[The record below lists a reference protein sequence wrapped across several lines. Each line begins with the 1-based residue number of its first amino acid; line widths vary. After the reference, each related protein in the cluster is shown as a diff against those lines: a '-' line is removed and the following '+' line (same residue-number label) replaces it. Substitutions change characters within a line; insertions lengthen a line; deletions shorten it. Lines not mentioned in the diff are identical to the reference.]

1 MEPKLTLEKA
11 QHLADHID
19 PETILPKWINEID
32 EGGYQEASLK
42 SPQFLKSQEAYAKL
56 MESKDENI

>member
-42 SPQFLKSQEAYAKL
+42 SPQFLQSQEAYRKI
-56 MESKDENI
+56 MERDAEL